1 MKKIVSVNVI
11 SHKLALKAAEAT
23 VAKGSELGCSIVVA
37 IVGPGGELIA
47 FLRANGAPLPSAK
60 IAQDKAYSAASFRI
74 PTPQLYEMVSGNPAL
89 RDGIMS
95 QPGIALFGGGLPI
108 EIDGEFVG
116 AIGVSGSTEEQDIE
130 CATAGLASIGAK

>member
-1 MKKIVSVNVI
+1 MEKIVSVNVI

-60 IAQDKAYSAASFRI
+60 IAQDKAYSAALSLI
-74 PTPQLYEMVSGNPAL
+74 H
-89 RDGIMS
+89 I
-95 QPGIALFGGGLPI
+95 
-108 EIDGEFVG
+108 
-116 AIGVSGSTEEQDIE
+116 
-130 CATAGLASIGAK
+130 